1 VSRGLLAVVADARHQ
16 YDDRAMELARAGRAA
31 GWQVSV
37 LLIAYGG
44 QKAVLDGDDGIRVT
58 RVGADGTVLTP
69 QAVLLRSVDDRLAGL
84 TARRVALDRAG
95 EPRRSL
101 RRTAVLVAL
110 GKAQSMRDELC
121 AREDGQGD
129 PVAAVAAELARL
141 TGRLRD
147 PLAALKADVVVVAGP
162 YGLDVAAEVAPGR
175 VIYDRRPA
183 LTAVEPAW
191 AAEMAAV
198 EERVASQLAGVVDQ
212 VPVPDDPIAATV
224 PHLLVLEPAGG
235 ACDWTLPLKLAAVL
249 VPAAAVVSAEVA
261 AAVVPL
267 DVAEDAS
274 PVPDPAV
281 VDPTTAGPTSVAPPS
296 AVVLGIT
303 PANFAGQAWAW
314 GRSVERALKDVSVQV
329 VASQGNYGF
338 PTDVAMTAEQATD
351 LGWQLGQAR
360 RVLGGWTHVLA
371 ESVRPVLGQLNG
383 SVLAGD
389 MAALRHAGVN
399 VGVVCHG
406 SEIRRPSYHL
416 ATYPFSPFFGDWEG
430 LAELRQRTDRN
441 RALLHALNVP
451 VFVSTPDLLDDVP
464 HARWLPVVVDEAD
477 LEPAPPPFQRDVP
490 VVLHL
495 PSSRRLKGTS
505 SIDAVGKRLADE
517 GLVEYRRPHDVQA
530 SSVAELVRGVDVV
543 IEQVVIGSYGVLAC
557 QAMAAG
563 RLTVG
568 HVHDR
573 VRRRVGR
580 PVPILE
586 ATPETLEAVMRSVLA
601 DSTAAIDLAASG
613 PGFVRDL
620 HDGRMSAR
628 VLTTFLGR

>member
-1 VSRGLLAVVADARHQ
+1 VSRGLLAVVADARQQ

-69 QAVLLRSVDDRLAGL
+69 QAVLLRSVDDRLAEL

-95 EPRRSL
+95 EPRRSV

-224 PHLLVLEPAGG
+224 PHLLVLEPVDG
-235 ACDWTLPLKLAAVL
+235 ACDWALPLELAAVL
-249 VPAAAVVSAEVA
+249 VPAAAVVSA
-261 AAVVPL
+261 
-267 DVAEDAS
+267 DVAEDALS
-274 PVPDPAV
+274 VPDPTA
-281 VDPTTAGPTSVAPPS
+281 VDPTTVAPLS

-303 PANFAGQAWAW
+303 PANFAGQGWAW

-338 PTDVAMTAEQATD
+338 PTDVAMTAEQAAD

-383 SVLAGD
+383 SMLSGD
-389 MAALRHAGVN
+389 MAALRHAGVD

-430 LAELRQRTDRN
+430 LAELRQRADRN

-477 LEPAPPPFQRDVP
+477 LEPAPSPFQRDVP

-495 PSSRRLKGTS
+495 PSGRRLKGTS
-505 SIDAVGKRLADE
+505 SIDAVGQRLADE

-530 SSVAELVRGVDVV
+530 SSVAELVRGVDIV
-543 IEQVVIGSYGVLAC
+543 IDHVVIGNYGVLAC

-568 HVHDR
+568 HVHER

-613 PGFVRDL
+613 PEFVRDL

>member
-1 VSRGLLAVVADARHQ
+1 MSRGLLAVVADARQQ

-69 QAVLLRSVDDRLAGL
+69 QAVLLRSVDDRLAEL

-95 EPRRSL
+95 EPRRSV

-224 PHLLVLEPAGG
+224 PHLLVLEPVDG
-235 ACDWTLPLKLAAVL
+235 ACDWALPLELAAVL
-249 VPAAAVVSAEVA
+249 VPAAAVVSA
-261 AAVVPL
+261 
-267 DVAEDAS
+267 DVAEDALS
-274 PVPDPAV
+274 VPDPTA
-281 VDPTTAGPTSVAPPS
+281 VDPTTVAPLS

-303 PANFAGQAWAW
+303 PANFAGQGWAW

-338 PTDVAMTAEQATD
+338 PTDVAMTAEQAAD

-383 SVLAGD
+383 SMLSGD
-389 MAALRHAGVN
+389 MAALRHAGVD

-430 LAELRQRTDRN
+430 LAELRQRADRN

-477 LEPAPPPFQRDVP
+477 LEPAPSPFQRDVP

-495 PSSRRLKGTS
+495 PSGRRLKGTS
-505 SIDAVGKRLADE
+505 SIDAVGQRLADE

-530 SSVAELVRGVDVV
+530 SSVAELVRGVDIV
-543 IEQVVIGSYGVLAC
+543 IDHVVIGNYGVLAC

-568 HVHDR
+568 HVHER

-613 PGFVRDL
+613 PEFVRDL